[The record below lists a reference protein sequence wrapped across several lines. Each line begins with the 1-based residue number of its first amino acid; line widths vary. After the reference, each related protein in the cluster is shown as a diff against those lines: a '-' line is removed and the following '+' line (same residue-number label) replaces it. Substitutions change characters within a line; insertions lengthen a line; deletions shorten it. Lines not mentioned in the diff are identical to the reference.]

1 MISFKKIMA
10 LFCALSVMTAA
21 AGCGSDKDKGSDEA
35 ATETAEVTVS
45 TEEET
50 EEETEETTEEE
61 TEETTEEV
69 TEEATEEETSEEE
82 ATEEKTDDEEND
94 ASENTS
100 SDVDF
105 DLDRT
110 IGTMNYKY
118 SSEWKESVS
127 GEQFTYTLSD
137 LSGAII
143 IQKHDASEL
152 GSLSEDLMIELLASQ
167 SEKAWESLD
176 GMEVVSSE
184 WVENVVN
191 GKKCYAITYTY
202 NISSMLTT
210 NTTYF
215 FANFTDSANDLFA
228 ITSTA
233 LTEDSSVDAAAK
245 DLLSTLSFSK

>member
-1 MISFKKIMA
+1 MISFKKIAA
-10 LFCALSVMTAA
+10 LLCALSVMTAA
-21 AGCGSDKDKGSDEA
+21 AGCGSDKDKETDKA

-50 EEETEETTEEE
+50 EEVTEETTEEE
-61 TEETTEEV
+61 IEEETTEEV
-69 TEEATEEETSEEE
+69 TEEATEEETTEEVTEEE
-82 ATEEKTDDEEND
+82 DED
-94 ASENTS
+94 SENTS

-105 DLDRT
+105 DLDGT

-118 SSEWKESVS
+118 SSDWTESVS

-143 IQKHDASEL
+143 IQKHDASEF
-152 GSLSEDLMIELLASQ
+152 GSLDEDLMIELLASQ

-202 NISSMLTT
+202 NISSILTT

-245 DLLSTLSFSK
+245 DFLSKLSFSK